1 MAVKR
6 LPPEEPPYRDVFTGS
21 DRNKKGV
28 SANRH
33 WLPSAGRMGILRKYM
48 PAAASC
54 TFSALYLVH
63 VALAGAAQRPLF
75 RKTES
80 HIPDRR
86 VALVQHV
93 LTDKK
98 LYSCM
103 IDGLFGARTT
113 IAVKSFQIT
122 HGLKADGIVGT
133 ETGQAMGLPFWDTH
147 IMRRLE
153 PPFRDDAKYPQSDEF
168 NFRSLIEPGN
178 FFSGQPDANYSA
190 SNALT
195 RRALRT
201 NNPGAINISKWQ
213 RDSMQG
219 YVGMTLPGPDG
230 NVTAIYETPEQGV
243 AAWGFLIRKIYF
255 NGKKEK
261 VTVGEIVDKYRGT
274 NSRAPYIDGYKKY
287 SNGILSE
294 DYEIDLYDNA
304 ELARFAIAAFSHE
317 LGFWYPLTNKQLLA
331 GFAITDSYIDS
342 GVTDEITVSPEEFD
356 PSLYL
361 KQSDAE
367 KDERANCRADVH

>member
-1 MAVKR
+1 MLGEHWGR
-6 LPPEEPPYRDVFTGS
+6 LKAPVAFLICFS
-21 DRNKKGV
+21 KKGV
-28 SANRH
+28 SAGQH
-33 WLPSAGRMGILRKYM
+33 WLPSAGRMRILRKYIFW
-48 PAAASC
+48 ATSC
-54 TFSALYLVH
+54 TFSALYLVQ
-63 VALAGAAQRPLF
+63 VALAAGAGHRPIF
-75 RKTES
+75 RQTENQ
-80 HIPDRR
+80 IPDRR

-98 LYSCM
+98 LYSCVV
-103 IDGLFGARTT
+103 DGLFGVRTT
-113 IAVKSFQIT
+113 IAVKSFQIM
-122 HGLKADGIVGT
+122 HGLKDDGIVGT

-153 PPFRDDAKYPQSDEF
+153 PPFRDDSKYPQSDEF
-168 NFRSLIEPGN
+168 NFRSLIETGN
-178 FFSGQPDANYSA
+178 FFSGRPDAAYSA

-213 RDSMQG
+213 RDSMKG
-219 YVGMTLPGPDG
+219 YVGTTLPGPDG
-230 NVTAIYETPEQGV
+230 NITAIYETPEEGV

-255 NGKKEK
+255 NGRKEK

-287 SNGILSE
+287 SNGKLSE
-294 DYEIDLYDNA
+294 DYGIDLYDNA
-304 ELARFAIAAFSHE
+304 ELARFAIAAYSHE
-317 LGFWYPLTNKQLLA
+317 LGFWYPLTDNQLLA

-356 PSLYL
+356 PGLYL
-361 KQSDAE
+361 RRSDAE
-367 KDERANCRADVH
+367 KNERENCRADSDRG

>member
-1 MAVKR
+1 MLSAV
-6 LPPEEPPYRDVFTGS
+6 
-21 DRNKKGV
+21 
-28 SANRH
+28 
-33 WLPSAGRMGILRKYM
+33 
-48 PAAASC
+48 SC
-54 TFSALYLVH
+54 AFSALYLVH
-63 VALAGAAQRPLF
+63 VALAAGAAQPPLF
-75 RKTES
+75 RQTES

-93 LTDKK
+93 LTDKE

-103 IDGLFGARTT
+103 VDGLFGARTT
-113 IAVKSFQIT
+113 IAVKSFQIM
-122 HGLKADGIVGT
+122 HGLKTDGIVGT

-168 NFRSLIEPGN
+168 NFRSLIETGN
-178 FFSGQPDANYSA
+178 FFSGQPDADFSA

-213 RDSMQG
+213 RDSMKG
-219 YVGMTLPGPDG
+219 YVGTTLPGPDG
-230 NVTAIYETPEQGV
+230 NITAIYETPEQGV

-304 ELARFAIAAFSHE
+304 ELSRFAIAAYSHE
-317 LGFWYPLTNKQLLA
+317 LGFWYPLTDKQLLA

-356 PSLYL
+356 PGLYL

-367 KDERANCRADVH
+367 KNERENCRADSDRG